1 MFHCFIVKDTEA
13 AEKSV
18 ESAGSVYQIMEEFRY
33 VGQKTLISD
42 FSDVSIYLISSDFSA
57 KICFNMTKKKPSPVF
72 RIQKKLVFAATALF
86 LVPVVLISF
95 LAGWLFLS
103 QRMYPNISVAG
114 IDVSLLRKAEAFDK
128 VSREISL
135 RGAKSLEFA
144 LNSGSLSD
152 QDFSVELSRQE
163 TANPVEEAI
172 SEAFNLGRKKVYFLS
187 FTKKASHAYFPGAS
201 IDLKIQPS
209 LPVKKQVE
217 NIASIVNTPAIDSTL
232 KVYEG
237 EITVT
242 PSQNG
247 IVLNEEEVYA
257 RIDDYFN
264 TGVLSNA
271 ELSLKT
277 SEPKLNF
284 VEATSIKKRLDEI
297 KDAPIKLTF
306 EDLSYTLDLNTILS
320 LVDLENSQDSL
331 ALVTLGDTKLN
342 VSSVSVNDETT
353 TDSKLTLSSLRLSE
367 YLKTIAAQIDRQVQE
382 PLLAVDPASDP
393 KLPKITE
400 FRAPVDGREL
410 QIQEAVKVINS
421 ALIAENQTEVKL
433 PVRVV
438 EPKNKLANDLGI
450 KELIGSGVS
459 HFAGSIE
466 NRKFNVGLAASRING
481 VLIPPNEEFSFVNTV
496 GDISGA
502 SGYKQAYVIKSGRTV
517 LDDGGG
523 VCQVSTTVYRAALN
537 TGLPITDRTAHAY
550 RVGYY
555 EQGFPPG
562 LDATIF
568 SPSVDLKF
576 KNDTGHHILVQARVA
591 GTDLYVDLYGTSDGR
606 SVEMTKPTIISQ
618 TPALP
623 EIRQDDPSLPKGTVK
638 QVDWAA
644 AGANV
649 VFKRKVTKGGI
660 TYIDETVRSNF
671 RPWQAVFLVGTKEG

>member
-1 MFHCFIVKDTEA
+1 MRFQEFHTSTSHF
-13 AEKSV
+13 KS
-18 ESAGSVYQIMEEFRY
+18 SGLKYPS
-33 VGQKTLISD
+33 
-42 FSDVSIYLISSDFSA
+42 
-57 KICFNMTKKKPSPVF
+57 NMSKKKSTATPVF
-72 RIQKKLVFAATALF
+72 KIRKKLVFTVLGII
-86 LVPVVLISF
+86 LIPVLLISF

-103 QRMYPNISVAG
+103 QRMYPNIKVAG
-114 IDVSLLRKAEAFDK
+114 VDVGLLKKDEAFSK
-128 VSREISL
+128 VSREISK
-135 RGAKSLEFA
+135 RGAKTLELQ
-144 LNSGSLSD
+144 LNTASIAG
-152 QDFSVELSRQE
+152 QNFTVELSKQE
-163 TANPVEEAI
+163 TAGPV
-172 SEAFNLGRKKVYFLS
+172 SEAVSQAFDLGRKKF
-187 FTKKASHAYFPGAS
+187 YFPKAE
-201 IDLKIQPS
+201 INLVLVPS
-209 LPVKKQVE
+209 MPVKRQIE
-217 NIASIVNTPAIDSTL
+217 NIASNVNTPPIDSTL
-232 KVYEG
+232 KVYDG

-247 IVLNEEEVYA
+247 IVLDEEDIYA
-257 RIDDYFN
+257 RVNDYFN
-264 TGVLSNA
+264 TEAFSNNQ
-271 ELSLKT
+271 LLLKT

-284 VEATSIKKRLDEI
+284 GEASLIKKRLDEI
-297 KDAPIKLTF
+297 KDAPLKLTF

-331 ALVTLGDTKLN
+331 AHLNLGEEKFN
-342 VSSVSVNDETT
+342 ISSVSVNNQET
-353 TDSKLTLSSLRLSE
+353 TDSKLTLNSFRLSE

-382 PLLAVDPASDP
+382 PLLAVDPASNP
-393 KLPKITE
+393 ALPKITE
-400 FRAPVDGREL
+400 FRAPVEGREL
-410 QIQEAVKVINS
+410 QIQEAVKAINS

-523 VCQVSTTVYRAALN
+523 VCQVSTTIYRAALN

-576 KNDTGHHILVQARVA
+576 KNDTGHHILVQARVE

-606 SVEMTKPTIISQ
+606 TVEMTKPAIISQ

>member
-1 MFHCFIVKDTEA
+1 M
-13 AEKSV
+13 S
-18 ESAGSVYQIMEEFRY
+18 
-33 VGQKTLISD
+33 
-42 FSDVSIYLISSDFSA
+42 
-57 KICFNMTKKKPSPVF
+57 KKKEQKAFKISRKIVIISLSLILIPV
-72 RIQKKLVFAATALF
+72 L
-86 LVPVVLISF
+86 LIGF

-103 QRMYPNISVAG
+103 QRMYPNIQIAG
-114 IDVSLLRKAEAFDK
+114 VNVGLLKKDEAFNK
-128 VSREISL
+128 VSREISQ
-135 RGAKSLEFA
+135 RGAKTLEFE
-144 LNSGSLSD
+144 LNTSSLSG
-152 QDFSVELSRQE
+152 QQNFIIELNKQE
-163 TANPVEEAI
+163 TAGAVNEAVL
-172 SEAFNLGRKKVYFLS
+172 EAFNLGRSKF
-187 FTKKASHAYFPGAS
+187 YFPRAKV
-201 IDLKIQPS
+201 DLKVEPS
-209 LPVKKQVE
+209 INIKKQVA
-217 NIASIVNTPAIDSTL
+217 NIASAVNTPAIDSTL

-247 IVLNEEEVYA
+247 VVLDEDNIYS
-257 RIDDYFN
+257 IINDYFN
-264 TGVLSNA
+264 TATLSNNNLA
-271 ELSLKT
+271 LKT

-284 VEATSIKKRLDEI
+284 TEAVSIKNRLDKI
-297 KDAPIKLTF
+297 KDSPLKLTF
-306 EDLSYTLDLNTILS
+306 EDLNYTLDLGTVLS

-331 ALVTLGDTKLN
+331 ALINIGESKFNLSSFGLN
-342 VSSVSVNDETT
+342 NTETS
-353 TDSKLTLSSLRLSE
+353 DSKLTLNKTRLSD
-367 YLKTIAAQIDRQVQE
+367 YLARIASEINRQVQE

-393 KLPKITE
+393 NRPKINE
-400 FRAPVDGREL
+400 FRAPVEGREL
-410 QIQEAVKVINS
+410 QIPEAVEAINA
-421 ALIAENQTEVKL
+421 ALIADNQTEVKL

-438 EPKNKLANDLGI
+438 EPKNTLANDLGI

-481 VLIPPNEEFSFVNTV
+481 VLIPPGEEFSFVNTV

-523 VCQVSTTVYRAALN
+523 VCQVSTTIYRAALN
-537 TGLPITDRTAHAY
+537 TGLPITERTAHAY

-568 SPSVDLKF
+568 SPTVDLKF
-576 KNDTGHHILVQARVA
+576 KNDTSHHILVQAKVS
-591 GTDLYVDLYGTSDGR
+591 GTDLYVDLYGTKDGR
-606 SVEMTKPTIISQ
+606 TVEMTTPTIVGQS
-618 TPALP
+618 PPLP

-671 RPWQAVFLVGTKEG
+671 RPWQSVFLVGTKEG